1 MNAGTSDILAPEQ
14 EPAELARFREQWKA
28 EVRERLGQSQATTSG
43 AQTQPVPGA
52 SGAAAE
58 RAVSPARS
66 DASAKAAIITNTL
79 SASRGPATH
88 VVAGAPTVTA
98 HASHGQSH
106 LSSNLAHAVEVY
118 RKAVFHEQHSQLDE
132 ALQLYRQAFRLDAN
146 VDRAYFIEEQRT
158 QQRSST
164 QPASHKK
171 VPSTVSVDGVTWDVQ
186 KLKVHQ
192 DSKDKS
198 FVTSGFLAQ
207 VLENFPENL
216 VFEPEDEKEGL
227 PPINL
232 IPDELLLQILRIL
245 DYTTIERFAAVSRK
259 ARVLS
264 LDSAIWRYG
273 ACLLHVLFVI
283 NICRDFVQMA
293 YKPPQIADDDSI
305 TNIVELY
312 SSDYRRAYIEHPRL
326 RLDGVYIAVC
336 HYMRMGSSENSWV
349 NVTHLI
355 TYHRYLRFFP
365 NGQVLSLLANEEWQ
379 PQTVIPMLKPNLRM
393 KGFYIGNWS
402 LSGNTVYITNL
413 VEKHLSH
420 AHATTEPQPSKYFF
434 QMTLALRS
442 RPLGRW
448 NKLDF
453 IGYDSVNVEDG
464 ETIPLPLK
472 NERSFWFSKVKS
484 WAGY

>member
-1 MNAGTSDILAPEQ
+1 MSAGTSDILAPEQ
-14 EPAELARFREQWKA
+14 EPVELARFREQWKA
-28 EVRERLGQSQATTSG
+28 EVRERQTATSG
-43 AQTQPVPGA
+43 VQTQPVLGA
-52 SGAAAE
+52 ITAAE
-58 RAVSPARS
+58 RIIPAARS
-66 DASAKAAIITNTL
+66 DASAKPATITNTL
-79 SASRGPATH
+79 SASPSRGPATH
-88 VVAGAPTVTA
+88 VVAGAPAVTT
-98 HASHGQSH
+98 HASHGHSN
-106 LSSNLAHAVEVY
+106 LSPNLAHAIEVY

-132 ALQLYRQAFRLDAN
+132 ALRLYRQAFRLDAN

-158 QQRSST
+158 HERSAA
-164 QPASHKK
+164 QPPSHKK
-171 VPSTVSVDGVTWDVQ
+171 APSTVSVDQVTRDVQ
-186 KLKVHQ
+186 KLEVHKY
-192 DSKDKS
+192 SKDKS

-207 VLENFPENL
+207 VLKNFPDNL
-216 VFEPEDEKEGL
+216 VFQPENEKEGL
-227 PPINL
+227 PINL

-259 ARVLS
+259 ARILS
-264 LDSAIWRYG
+264 LDSAIWR
-273 ACLLHVLFVI
+273 
-283 NICRDFVQMA
+283 DFVHLA
-293 YKPPQIADDDSI
+293 YKPPQIADNDSI

-312 SSDYRRAYIEHPRL
+312 SSDYRRAYIEHPPL
-326 RLDGVYIAVC
+326 ADGWSLHCCLPLHVSHAVRDGLSPLS
-336 HYMRMGSSENSWV
+336 YKTRRRMGSSENPWV

-379 PQTVIPMLKPNLRM
+379 PQTVIPMLKPSLRM

-402 LSGNTVYITNL
+402 LSGSTVYITNL

-420 AHATTEPQPSKYFF
+420 AHATTEPQPNKYFF

-464 ETIPLPLK
+464 EAVPLPLR

>member
-1 MNAGTSDILAPEQ
+1 MSAGTSDILAPEQ

-28 EVRERLGQSQATTSG
+28 EVRERRAATSG
-43 AQTQPVPGA
+43 TQTQTVPGA
-52 SGAAAE
+52 STAAE
-58 RAVSPARS
+58 RAIALARS
-66 DASAKAAIITNTL
+66 DARTKPTTITNTL

-88 VVAGAPTVTA
+88 VVAGAPTVTT
-98 HASHGQSH
+98 HTASHGQSH
-106 LSSNLAHAVEVY
+106 LSPNLAHAIEVY
-118 RKAVFHEQHSQLDE
+118 RKAVVHEQHSRLDE

-158 QQRSST
+158 QERST
-164 QPASHKK
+164 AKPASHRK
-171 VPSTVSVDGVTWDVQ
+171 VPSTVSVDGVTRDVQ
-186 KLKVHQ
+186 KLEVHKN
-192 DSKDKS
+192 SKDKS
-198 FVTSGFLAQ
+198 FVTSGYLAQ
-207 VLENFPENL
+207 VLKSFPENP
-216 VFEPEDEKEGL
+216 VFEPENEKEGL
-227 PPINL
+227 PINL

-264 LDSAIWRYG
+264 LDSAIWR
-273 ACLLHVLFVI
+273 
-283 NICRDFVQMA
+283 DFVHLA
-293 YKPPQIADDDSI
+293 YKPPQIADDEPI
-305 TNIVELY
+305 TNIVERY

-336 HYMRMGSSENSWV
+336 HYMRAGSSENAWV

-379 PQTVIPMLKPNLRM
+379 PQIVIPMLKPNLRM

-402 LSGNTVYITNL
+402 LSGSTVYITNL

-420 AHATTEPQPSKYFF
+420 TYATTDPQPNRYFF
-434 QMTLALRS
+434 QMTLALHS

-464 ETIPLPLK
+464 EAVPLPLR

>member
-1 MNAGTSDILAPEQ
+1 MSAGTSDI

-28 EVRERLGQSQATTSG
+28 EVRQRQVATSG

-52 SGAAAE
+52 STAAE

-66 DASAKAAIITNTL
+66 DTSAKTATISNTF
-79 SASRGPATH
+79 SASRGPSAH
-88 VVAGAPTVTA
+88 VVAGAPTVA
-98 HASHGQSH
+98 PVHVSHGQSH
-106 LSSNLAHAVEVY
+106 LSPNLVRAVEVY
-118 RKAVFHEQHSQLDE
+118 RKAVVHEQHSQLDE
-132 ALQLYRQAFRLDAN
+132 AIRLYRQAFRHDPN
-146 VDRAYFIEEQRT
+146 VDRAYFIEEQRA
-158 QQRSST
+158 QERSVA
-164 QPASHKK
+164 QLAGHKK
-171 VPSTVSVDGVTWDVQ
+171 VPSTDSVDGVTRGVQ
-186 KLKVHQ
+186 KLEVHQ

-198 FVTSGFLAQ
+198 FVTSGLLAQ
-207 VLENFPENL
+207 VLKDFPENL
-216 VFEPEDEKEGL
+216 VFEPENEKEGR

-245 DYTTIERFAAVSRK
+245 DYATIERFAAVSRK

-264 LDSAIWRYG
+264 LDSAIWR
-273 ACLLHVLFVI
+273 
-283 NICRDFVQMA
+283 DFVHLA
-293 YKPPQIADDDSI
+293 YKPPQIADDESI
-305 TNIVELY
+305 ANIAELY
-312 SSDYRRAYIEHPRL
+312 SSDYRKTYIEHPRL

-336 HYMRMGSSENSWV
+336 HYVRMGSSENAWV

-402 LSGNTVYITNL
+402 LSGSTVYVTNL
-413 VEKHLSH
+413 VEKHPSP
-420 AHATTEPQPSKYFF
+420 AHAATEPQPNKYFF

-464 ETIPLPLK
+464 EAVPLPLK

-484 WAGY
+484 WSGY

>member
-1 MNAGTSDILAPEQ
+1 MSAGTSDIPAPEQ
-14 EPAELARFREQWKA
+14 EPTELARFREQWKA
-28 EVRERLGQSQATTSG
+28 EVRERQAATSG
-43 AQTQPVPGA
+43 AQAQPVPGA
-52 SGAAAE
+52 NTAAE
-58 RAVSPARS
+58 RAISPARS
-66 DASAKAAIITNTL
+66 DASAKPATITNTF
-79 SASRGPATH
+79 STSRGPATH
-88 VVAGAPTVTA
+88 VVAGAPTVIT
-98 HASHGQSH
+98 HTSHGQSH
-106 LSSNLAHAVEVY
+106 LSPNLAHAVEVY
-118 RKAVFHEQHSQLDE
+118 RKAVFHEQHSQLDD
-132 ALQLYRQAFRLDAN
+132 ALRLYRQAFRLDAN

-158 QQRSST
+158 QERSAA
-164 QPASHKK
+164 QPATHKK
-171 VPSTVSVDGVTWDVQ
+171 ASSIVSVDEVTRDVQ
-186 KLKVHQ
+186 KLGVHQ
-192 DSKDKS
+192 DNKNKS
-198 FVTSGFLAQ
+198 FVASGFLAQ
-207 VLENFPENL
+207 VLKNFPENL

-232 IPDELLLQILRIL
+232 IPDEVLLQILRIL

-264 LDSAIWRYG
+264 LDSAIWR
-273 ACLLHVLFVI
+273 
-283 NICRDFVQMA
+283 DFVQLA
-293 YKPPQIADDDSI
+293 YKPPQIADDESI
-305 TNIVELY
+305 SNIVEQY
-312 SSDYRRAYIEHPRL
+312 SLDYRRAYIEHPRL

-336 HYMRMGSSENSWV
+336 HYMRMGSSENAWV
-349 NVTHLI
+349 NVSHLI

-393 KGFYIGNWS
+393 KGFYIGDWS
-402 LSGNTVYITNL
+402 LSGSTVYITNL

-420 AHATTEPQPSKYFF
+420 AHATTESQPNKYIF

-464 ETIPLPLK
+464 EAIPLPLK

>member
-1 MNAGTSDILAPEQ
+1 MSAGTSDILIPDQ

-28 EVRERLGQSQATTSG
+28 EVRERQAATTSG
-43 AQTQPVPGA
+43 AQSEPITGT
-52 SGAAAE
+52 STAAA
-58 RAVSPARS
+58 RAISPARS
-66 DASAKAAIITNTL
+66 DASVKTATLTDAL
-79 SASRGPATH
+79 SASRRPATY

-106 LSSNLAHAVEVY
+106 LSPNLVRAVEVY

-132 ALQLYRQAFRLDAN
+132 ALRLYRQAFRLDAN
-146 VDRAYFIEEQRT
+146 VDRAYFIEEQRA
-158 QQRSST
+158 QERSVV
-164 QPASHKK
+164 QPVSHKK
-171 VPSTVSVDGVTWDVQ
+171 IPSTVSVDGVTRDVQ
-186 KLKVHQ
+186 KLEVH
-192 DSKDKS
+192 KDKS

-207 VLENFPENL
+207 VLKNFPENL

-227 PPINL
+227 PPMNL

-264 LDSAIWRYG
+264 LDSAIWR
-273 ACLLHVLFVI
+273 
-283 NICRDFVQMA
+283 DFVQLA
-293 YKPPQIADDDSI
+293 YKPPQIADDESI
-305 TNIVELY
+305 ANVVELY

-336 HYMRMGSSENSWV
+336 HYMRMGSSENAWV

-365 NGQVLSLLANEEWQ
+365 NGQVLSLLANEEWE

-402 LSGNTVYITNL
+402 LSGSTVYITNL
-413 VEKHLSH
+413 VEQHPH
-420 AHATTEPQPSKYFF
+420 AHATTEPQPNKYFF

-464 ETIPLPLK
+464 EAVPLPLK

>member
-1 MNAGTSDILAPEQ
+1 MSAGTSYIPAPEQ

-28 EVRERLGQSQATTSG
+28 EVRERQATTST
-43 AQTQPVPGA
+43 QTRPVPGA
-52 SGAAAE
+52 STVAE
-58 RAVSPARS
+58 HAISPARS
-66 DASAKAAIITNTL
+66 DASARTATITNTH

-88 VVAGAPTVTA
+88 VVAGAPTVTTL
-98 HASHGQSH
+98 ASHGQTR
-106 LSSNLAHAVEVY
+106 LSPNLVHAVEIY
-118 RKAVFHEQHSQLDE
+118 RKAFIHEQHSQLDQ

-146 VDRAYFIEEQRT
+146 VDRAYFIEEQRI
-158 QQRSST
+158 QERSAA

-171 VPSTVSVDGVTWDVQ
+171 GPSTVSLDGVTRDVQ
-186 KLKVHQ
+186 KFQVHK
-192 DSKDKS
+192 DSKDKPI
-198 FVTSGFLAQ
+198 VTSGFLAQ
-207 VLENFPENL
+207 VLKNFPENL
-216 VFEPEDEKEGL
+216 TFEPEDEKEGL
-227 PPINL
+227 PSINL

-245 DYTTIERFAAVSRK
+245 DFTTIERFAAVSRK

-264 LDSAIWRYG
+264 LDSAIWR
-273 ACLLHVLFVI
+273 
-283 NICRDFVQMA
+283 DFVHLA
-293 YKPPQIADDDSI
+293 YKPPQIADDESI
-305 TNIVELY
+305 TDIMELY
-312 SSDYRRAYIEHPRL
+312 NRDYRRAYIEHPRL

-336 HYMRMGSSENSWV
+336 HYMRMGSSENAWV

-365 NGQVLSLLANEEWQ
+365 NGQVLSLLANEEWE

-402 LSGNTVYITNL
+402 LSGSTVYITNL
-413 VEKHLSH
+413 DEKHRSH
-420 AHATTEPQPSKYFF
+420 AHATTEQQPNKYLF

-464 ETIPLPLK
+464 EAVPLPLK

>member
-1 MNAGTSDILAPEQ
+1 MSTGISDILAPEQ
-14 EPAELARFREQWKA
+14 EPVELARFREQWKA
-28 EVRERLGQSQATTSG
+28 EVRERQTATSG
-43 AQTQPVPGA
+43 VQTQPVPGA
-52 SGAAAE
+52 STAAE
-58 RAVSPARS
+58 RIILAARS
-66 DASAKAAIITNTL
+66 DASAKSATITNTL
-79 SASRGPATH
+79 SASPSRGPATH
-88 VVAGAPTVTA
+88 VVAGAPAVTT
-98 HASHGQSH
+98 HASHGHSH
-106 LSSNLAHAVEVY
+106 LSPSLAHAVEVY

-132 ALQLYRQAFRLDAN
+132 ALRLYRQAFRLDAN

-158 QQRSST
+158 HERSAA
-164 QPASHKK
+164 QPPSHKK
-171 VPSTVSVDGVTWDVQ
+171 APSTVSVDEVTRDVQ
-186 KLKVHQ
+186 KLEVHK

-198 FVTSGFLAQ
+198 IVASGFLAQ
-207 VLENFPENL
+207 VLKNFPENL
-216 VFEPEDEKEGL
+216 VFQPEDEKEGL
-227 PPINL
+227 PINL
-232 IPDELLLQILRIL
+232 IPDELVLQILRIL

-259 ARVLS
+259 ARMLS
-264 LDSAIWRYG
+264 LDSAIWR
-273 ACLLHVLFVI
+273 
-283 NICRDFVQMA
+283 DFVHLA
-293 YKPPQIADDDSI
+293 YKPPQIADNESI
-305 TNIVELY
+305 TNIMELY

-326 RLDGVYIAVC
+326 RMDGVYIAVC
-336 HYMRMGSSENSWV
+336 HYMRMGSSENAWV

-379 PQTVIPMLKPNLRM
+379 PQTVIPMLKPSLRM

-402 LSGNTVYITNL
+402 LSGSTVYITNL

-420 AHATTEPQPSKYFF
+420 AHATTEPQRNRYFF

-464 ETIPLPLK
+464 EAVPLPLR

-484 WAGY
+484 WPGY

>member
-1 MNAGTSDILAPEQ
+1 MSAGTSDILAPDQ

-28 EVRERLGQSQATTSG
+28 EVRERQAATTSG

-52 SGAAAE
+52 SIAAE
-58 RAVSPARS
+58 RAISPARS
-66 DASAKAAIITNTL
+66 DASSKPATITNTL

-88 VVAGAPTVTA
+88 VVAGVPTVIT

-106 LSSNLAHAVEVY
+106 LSPNLAHAVEVY

-132 ALQLYRQAFRLDAN
+132 VLRLYRQAFRLDAN

-158 QQRSST
+158 QERSAT
-164 QPASHKK
+164 QPASHRK
-171 VPSTVSVDGVTWDVQ
+171 VPSTVSVDGVTRDVQ
-186 KLKVHQ
+186 KLEVHQ
-192 DSKDKS
+192 DSKNRS

-207 VLENFPENL
+207 VLKNFPENL
-216 VFEPEDEKEGL
+216 VFEPEDKKEGL

-264 LDSAIWRYG
+264 LDSAIWR
-273 ACLLHVLFVI
+273 
-283 NICRDFVQMA
+283 DFVHLA
-293 YKPPQIADDDSI
+293 YKPPQIADDESI

-336 HYMRMGSSENSWV
+336 HYMRMGSSENAWV

-379 PQTVIPMLKPNLRM
+379 PQAVIPMLKPNLRM

-402 LSGNTVYITNL
+402 LSGSTVYITNL
-413 VEKHLSH
+413 DEKHLSH
-420 AHATTEPQPSKYFF
+420 AHVTTEPQPNKYFF

-464 ETIPLPLK
+464 EAVPLPLK

>member
-1 MNAGTSDILAPEQ
+1 MSAGTSNIPAPEQ

-28 EVRERLGQSQATTSG
+28 EVRERQATSTSG
-43 AQTQPVPGA
+43 TQTRPIPGT
-52 SGAAAE
+52 STAAG
-58 RAVSPARS
+58 RAISPARS
-66 DASAKAAIITNTL
+66 DASAKTATITNTH
-79 SASRGPATH
+79 SASRGPAIH
-88 VVAGAPTVTA
+88 FVAGAPTVT
-98 HASHGQSH
+98 SHGQTR
-106 LSSNLAHAVEVY
+106 LGPNLIHAVEVY
-118 RKAVFHEQHSQLDE
+118 RKAVFHEQHSQLDQ

-146 VDRAYFIEEQRT
+146 VDQAYSIEEQRT
-158 QQRSST
+158 QERSGA
-164 QPASHKK
+164 QLVSHKN
-171 VPSTVSVDGVTWDVQ
+171 VPSTVSLDGVTRDVQ
-186 KLKVHQ
+186 KFEVHK

-198 FVTSGFLAQ
+198 IVTSGFLAQ
-207 VLENFPENL
+207 VLKNFPENL
-216 VFEPEDEKEGL
+216 TFEPEDEKEGL

-264 LDSAIWRYG
+264 LDSAIWR
-273 ACLLHVLFVI
+273 
-283 NICRDFVQMA
+283 DFVHLA
-293 YKPPQIADDDSI
+293 YKPPQIADDESI
-305 TNIVELY
+305 TDIMELY
-312 SSDYRRAYIEHPRL
+312 NSDYRRAYIEHPRL
-326 RLDGVYIAVC
+326 RLDGVYIATDGLQ
-336 HYMRMGSSENSWV
+336 RERWV
-349 NVTHLI
+349 NVTHHI

-365 NGQVLSLLANEEWQ
+365 NGEVLSLLANEEWE
-379 PQTVIPMLKPNLRM
+379 PQTVVPMLKPNLRM

-402 LSGNTVYITNL
+402 LSGSTVYITNL
-413 VEKHLSH
+413 DEKHRSH
-420 AHATTEPQPSKYFF
+420 AHATTEQQPNKYFF

-464 ETIPLPLK
+464 EAVPLPLK

>member
-1 MNAGTSDILAPEQ
+1 MSAGTSDIPAPEQ

-28 EVRERLGQSQATTSG
+28 EVRQRQAATSG
-43 AQTQPVPGA
+43 PQTQPVP
-52 SGAAAE
+52 SGSATAE

-66 DASAKAAIITNTL
+66 DTSTKTATITNTL

-88 VVAGAPTVTA
+88 ALAGAPAVLA

-106 LSSNLAHAVEVY
+106 LSPTLAHAVEVY
-118 RKAVFHEQHSQLDE
+118 RKAAFHEQHSQLDE
-132 ALQLYRQAFRLDAN
+132 ALRLYRQAFRLDAN
-146 VDRAYFIEEQRT
+146 VDRAYFIEEQRA
-158 QQRSST
+158 QERSAA
-164 QPASHKK
+164 QPATHKK
-171 VPSTVSVDGVTWDVQ
+171 IPSAGSVDAVTRGVE
-186 KLKVHQ
+186 KLEVHQ

-198 FVTSGFLAQ
+198 FVTSGVLAH
-207 VLENFPENL
+207 VLKDFPENL
-216 VFEPEDEKEGL
+216 VFEPEDEKGGR

-232 IPDELLLQILRIL
+232 VPDELLLQIIRTL
-245 DYTTIERFAAVSRK
+245 DYASIERFAAVSRK

-264 LDSAIWRYG
+264 LDTAIWR
-273 ACLLHVLFVI
+273 
-283 NICRDFVQMA
+283 DFVHLA
-293 YKPPQIADDDSI
+293 YKPPQIADDESI
-305 TNIVELY
+305 TNIVESY
-312 SSDYRRAYIEHPRL
+312 NSDYRKVYIEHPRL

-336 HYMRMGSSENSWV
+336 HYMRMGSSENAWV

-365 NGQVLSLLANEEWQ
+365 NGQVLSLLTNEEWQ

-393 KGFYIGNWS
+393 KGFYIGDWY
-402 LSGNTVYITNL
+402 LSGSTVYITNL
-413 VEKHLSH
+413 TEKRLSS
-420 AHATTEPQPSKYFF
+420 AHATAEPQQNKYVF
-434 QMTLALRS
+434 QMTLSLRS

-464 ETIPLPLK
+464 EAVPLPLK

>member
-1 MNAGTSDILAPEQ
+1 MTAGTSDILAPEQ

-28 EVRERLGQSQATTSG
+28 EVRERQAAATSG
-43 AQTQPVPGA
+43 AQTQPNVPFPRLG
-52 SGAAAE
+52 
-58 RAVSPARS
+58 VTPATKP
-66 DASAKAAIITNTL
+66 AITNTL

-88 VVAGAPTVTA
+88 VVAGAPTAIT

-106 LSSNLAHAVEVY
+106 LSPNLAHAVEVY
-118 RKAVFHEQHSQLDE
+118 RKAIFHEQHSQLDE
-132 ALQLYRQAFRLDAN
+132 ALRLYRQAFRLDAN

-158 QQRSST
+158 QERSAT

-171 VPSTVSVDGVTWDVQ
+171 VPSTFSVTRDVQ
-186 KLKVHQ
+186 KPEVQ
-192 DSKDKS
+192 DSKNRS
-198 FVTSGFLAQ
+198 FVASGFLAQ
-207 VLENFPENL
+207 VLKNFPENL

-264 LDSAIWRYG
+264 LDSAIWR
-273 ACLLHVLFVI
+273 
-283 NICRDFVQMA
+283 DFVQLA
-293 YKPPQIADDDSI
+293 YKPPQIADDESI

-312 SSDYRRAYIEHPRL
+312 SSDYRRAYLEHPRL

-336 HYMRMGSSENSWV
+336 HY
-349 NVTHLI
+349 I
-355 TYHRYLRFFP
+355 RFFP

-379 PQTVIPMLKPNLRM
+379 PQTVIPMLKPSLRM

-402 LSGNTVYITNL
+402 LSGSTVYITNL
-413 VEKHLSH
+413 DEKHPSH
-420 AHATTEPQPSKYFF
+420 AHATTELQPNKYFF

-464 ETIPLPLK
+464 EAVPLPLK

>member
-1 MNAGTSDILAPEQ
+1 MSAGTSDILAPEQ

-28 EVRERLGQSQATTSG
+28 EVRERLGQAATSG

-52 SGAAAE
+52 SATAE

-66 DASAKAAIITNTL
+66 DASAKAAIITNTV

-88 VVAGAPTVTA
+88 VVAGAPTAIT

-106 LSSNLAHAVEVY
+106 LSPNLAHAVEVY

-132 ALQLYRQAFRLDAN
+132 ALRLYRQAFRLDAN

-158 QQRSST
+158 QDRFAT

-171 VPSTVSVDGVTWDVQ
+171 VPSTVSVDGVTRDV
-186 KLKVHQ
+186 LKSEVHQ
-192 DSKDKS
+192 DSKNRS
-198 FVTSGFLAQ
+198 FVVSGFLAQ
-207 VLENFPENL
+207 VLKSFPENL

-264 LDSAIWRYG
+264 LDSAIWR
-273 ACLLHVLFVI
+273 
-283 NICRDFVQMA
+283 DFVQLA
-293 YKPPQIADDDSI
+293 YKPPQIADDEST

-336 HYMRMGSSENSWV
+336 HYMRMGSSENAWV

-379 PQTVIPMLKPNLRM
+379 PHTVIPMLKPNLRM

-402 LSGNTVYITNL
+402 LSGSTVYITNL
-413 VEKHLSH
+413 DEKHLSH
-420 AHATTEPQPSKYFF
+420 AHATTEPQPNKYVF

-464 ETIPLPLK
+464 EAVPLPLK

>member
-1 MNAGTSDILAPEQ
+1 MSAGTSDILIPDQ

-28 EVRERLGQSQATTSG
+28 EVRERQAATSG
-43 AQTQPVPGA
+43 AQTEPVT
-52 SGAAAE
+52 STSSAE
-58 RAVSPARS
+58 RAISPARS
-66 DASAKAAIITNTL
+66 DASVKTSTITNAL
-79 SASRGPATH
+79 SASRGPATY
-88 VVAGAPTVTA
+88 VAAGAPTVAT

-106 LSSNLAHAVEVY
+106 LSPNLVHAVEVY
-118 RKAVFHEQHSQLDE
+118 RKAVFHEQQSQLDD
-132 ALQLYRQAFRLDAN
+132 ALRLYRQAFRLDAN

-158 QQRSST
+158 QERSAAK
-164 QPASHKK
+164 PGSHKK
-171 VPSTVSVDGVTWDVQ
+171 VPSTVSVDGVTRDVQ
-186 KLKVHQ
+186 KLEVHL
-192 DSKDKS
+192 DNKDKS
-198 FVTSGFLAQ
+198 LVTSGVLAQ
-207 VLENFPENL
+207 VLKNFPENL
-216 VFEPEDEKEGL
+216 VFEPEDEKEGP

-264 LDSAIWRYG
+264 LDSAIWR
-273 ACLLHVLFVI
+273 
-283 NICRDFVQMA
+283 DFVQLA
-293 YKPPQIADDDSI
+293 YKPPQIADEESI
-305 TNIVELY
+305 ANVIELY
-312 SSDYRRAYIEHPRL
+312 NSDYRRAYIEHPRL

-336 HYMRMGSSENSWV
+336 HYMRMGSSENAWV

-402 LSGNTVYITNL
+402 LSGSTVYITNL

-420 AHATTEPQPSKYFF
+420 AHATAESQPNKYFF

-464 ETIPLPLK
+464 EAVPLPLK

>member
-1 MNAGTSDILAPEQ
+1 MSAGTSDILAPEQ

-28 EVRERLGQSQATTSG
+28 EVRERRAAATSG

-52 SGAAAE
+52 NTAAE
-58 RAVSPARS
+58 RAISPARS
-66 DASAKAAIITNTL
+66 DASSKPAITNTL

-88 VVAGAPTVTA
+88 VVAGAPTVIT

-106 LSSNLAHAVEVY
+106 LSPNLAHAVEVY

-132 ALQLYRQAFRLDAN
+132 ALRLYRQAFRLDAN

-158 QQRSST
+158 QERSAI

-171 VPSTVSVDGVTWDVQ
+171 VPSTVSVNGVTRDVQ
-186 KLKVHQ
+186 KLEVQ
-192 DSKDKS
+192 DSKNRS
-198 FVTSGFLAQ
+198 FVASGFLAQ
-207 VLENFPENL
+207 VLKNFPENL

-264 LDSAIWRYG
+264 LDSAIWR
-273 ACLLHVLFVI
+273 
-283 NICRDFVQMA
+283 DFVQLA
-293 YKPPQIADDDSI
+293 YKPPQIADDESI

-336 HYMRMGSSENSWV
+336 HYMRMGSSENAWV

-365 NGQVLSLLANEEWQ
+365 NGQVLSLLANDEWQ
-379 PQTVIPMLKPNLRM
+379 PQTVIPMLKPSLRM

-402 LSGNTVYITNL
+402 LSGSTVYITNL
-413 VEKHLSH
+413 DEKHPSH
-420 AHATTEPQPSKYFF
+420 AHATTELQPNKYFF

-464 ETIPLPLK
+464 EAVPLPLK

>member
-1 MNAGTSDILAPEQ
+1 MSAGTSDILIPDQ
-14 EPAELARFREQWKA
+14 EPAELARFREQWRA
-28 EVRERLGQSQATTSG
+28 EVRERQAATTSG
-43 AQTQPVPGA
+43 AQIEPVTGA
-52 SGAAAE
+52 STAAA
-58 RAVSPARS
+58 RTISPARS
-66 DASAKAAIITNTL
+66 DASVKPANSL
-79 SASRGPATH
+79 SASRRPATY
-88 VVAGAPTVTA
+88 VVAGASTA
-98 HASHGQSH
+98 TTHASHGQSH
-106 LSSNLAHAVEVY
+106 LSPNLARAVEVY

-132 ALQLYRQAFRLDAN
+132 ALRLYRQAFRLDAN
-146 VDRAYFIEEQRT
+146 ADRAYFIEEQRAQERT
-158 QQRSST
+158 VV
-164 QPASHKK
+164 QPVSHKK
-171 VPSTVSVDGVTWDVQ
+171 VPSIVSVDGVTRDVQ
-186 KLKVHQ
+186 KLEVH
-192 DSKDKS
+192 KDKS

-207 VLENFPENL
+207 VLKNFPENL

-227 PPINL
+227 PPINI

-264 LDSAIWRYG
+264 LDSAIWR
-273 ACLLHVLFVI
+273 
-283 NICRDFVQMA
+283 DFVQLA
-293 YKPPQIADDDSI
+293 YKPPQIADDESI
-305 TNIVELY
+305 ANVVELY

-336 HYMRMGSSENSWV
+336 HYMRMGSSENAWV

-365 NGQVLSLLANEEWQ
+365 DGQVLSLLANEEWQ

-402 LSGNTVYITNL
+402 LSGSTVYITNL
-413 VEKHLSH
+413 VEQHPH
-420 AHATTEPQPSKYFF
+420 AYATTEPQPNKYFF

-464 ETIPLPLK
+464 EAVPLPLK